1 MKFDVKLKDMWSTS
15 MPPTTDRHIREHSVA
30 DEKKVGSELAGISD
44 AERKKRKRV
53 LDRRSGADLKKRW
66 ETNDREE
73 LEALAQEGAP
83 PRLTVPQCHVCT
95 SPFRDFIEEALVR
108 AHPYER
114 IAQKLPPDD
123 DGNKISRQSI
133 SHHAKEHMDLQRTAI
148 REELEEEARLA
159 GQNLETGAQGAK
171 TDRGILKVL
180 VAKGFDDVIR
190 GISTVEPKDLISMIK
205 LLNELNSN
213 ASTARAEENE
223 IALRTFVRAIENI
236 CEPDQIREIVA
247 EAERIRDLDDV
258 TFEMEG
264 IVVRDDRA
272 TLKKAALEL
281 EAG

>member
-1 MKFDVKLKDMWSTS
+1 MAR
-15 MPPTTDRHIREHSVA
+15 PTTDRHIREHSVA